1 MAKKLIDQE
10 EAARLLGVTSD
21 ELNSMRDR
29 KQVFPKRD
37 AGVWK
42 YELDQI
48 QRLAEER
55 KSGGGASWDD
65 DSLDLDDLSLETDPN
80 SIVLGDD
87 SAEPT
92 GSTVI
97 GRKKRPDAAGG
108 DIAGSNIAGS
118 DIELA
123 PDSALS
129 DVRLISDSNIGGK
142 SGSKSGLLDD
152 FVENTSASDDLFGSG
167 SLELAPEDLGLT
179 PPRSAGRGGSGAK
192 TEDSGSLLADD
203 DDELVFESKPDS
215 DITIGGGDSG
225 ISLVDPHD
233 SGLSLEQPLELG
245 DSSADSFDLGD
256 EDIISLDEGGGEDQR
271 KSDED
276 FLLTPI
282 EDSSAEPASG
292 SQVIALDAEE
302 EFTGGF
308 GSSPAMLEEDL
319 ASSAPLVTPGLGPA
333 AALAGAPVMT
343 QASYE
348 APFSGWNVT
357 VLVICFLFLFVGGM
371 FMYDLMRHMWS
382 WDNPYSWNGALV
394 DSLAQY
400 LP

>member
-1 MAKKLIDQE
+1 MAKKLIDQD
-10 EAARLLGVTSD
+10 EAARLLGVTTD

-48 QRLAEER
+48 QRMADER
-55 KSGGGASWDD
+55 NSGGGASWD
-65 DSLDLDDLSLETDPN
+65 DSLDLDDLSLDTDPD
-80 SIVLGDD
+80 SIVISDD
-87 SAEPT
+87 SAEPG

-97 GRKKRPDAAGG
+97 GKKKRPDT
-108 DIAGSNIAGS
+108 AGS
-118 DIELA
+118 DIDLA
-123 PDSALS
+123 ADPGLS
-129 DVRLISDSNIGGK
+129 DVRLISDSNFGEK
-142 SGSKSGLLDD
+142 SGSKSGLLGDIT
-152 FVENTSASDDLFGSG
+152 EGPSPSDDLFGSG
-167 SLELAPEDLGLT
+167 SLELAPEDIGLT
-179 PPRSAGRGGSGAK
+179 PSRSSSRGSAGAK
-192 TEDSGSLLADD
+192 AEDSGSLLDDD

-215 DITIGGGDSG
+215 DLTIGGGDSG

-233 SGLSLEQPLELG
+233 SGLSLEQPLQLG

-256 EDIISLDEGGGEDQR
+256 EDIISLDEVGGDEKR
-271 KSDED
+271 KSDDD

-282 EDSSAEPASG
+282 EDSTEAPASG

-319 ASSAPLVTPGLGPA
+319 TESAPLVTPGLTPA

-348 APFSGWNVT
+348 APYSGWNIT

-382 WDNPYSWNGALV
+382 WDNPHSWNGALI

>member
-1 MAKKLIDQE
+1 MAKKLIDHE
-10 EAARLLGVTSD
+10 EAARLLGVTTD
-21 ELNSMRDR
+21 ELSSMRDR

-55 KSGGGASWDD
+55 KSGGGGSWDD
-65 DSLDLDDLSLETDPN
+65 DIELDDLSLEPD
-80 SIVLGDD
+80 SIVIGDE
-87 SAEPT
+87 APEPG

-97 GRKKRPDAAGG
+97 GKNKRPDT
-108 DIAGSNIAGS
+108 AGS
-118 DIELA
+118 DLKLA
-123 PDSALS
+123 ADSSQS
-129 DVRLISDSNIGGK
+129 DVRLVSDSNVLGDEPK
-142 SGSKSGLLDD
+142 SKSGLLADIGA
-152 FVENTSASDDLFGSG
+152 ETSASDDLFGSG
-167 SLELAPEDLGLT
+167 SLELAPEDINPPEPT
-179 PPRSAGRGGSGAK
+179 PAARKGGESK
-192 TEDSGSLLADD
+192 TEDSGLPLME
-203 DDELVFESKPDS
+203 DEDEFVLGGKSDS

-245 DSSADSFDLGD
+245 DSGADSFDLGD
-256 EDIISLDEGGGEDQR
+256 EDIISLDEDVGEGEEAR

-282 EDSSAEPASG
+282 ADSADEPDSS

-308 GSSPAMLEEDL
+308 GSAPGMLEEDVTTTE
-319 ASSAPLVTPGLGPA
+319 PLIAPGLAPA
-333 AALAGAPVMT
+333 AALAGAPVGT
-343 QASYE
+343 HVGYE
-348 APFSGWNVT
+348 APYSAGNIT
-357 VLVICFLFLFVGGM
+357 LLVVCFLFLFVGGM
-371 FMYDLMRHMWS
+371 LMYDLMRHMWS
-382 WDNPYSWNGALV
+382 WDSPTAWNGV
-394 DSLAQY
+394 VIDSLAQY

>member
-10 EAARLLGVTSD
+10 EAARLLGVTTD

-37 AGVWK
+37 AGIWK

-48 QRLAEER
+48 QRLADER
-55 KSGGGASWDD
+55 KSGGGGSWDD
-65 DSLDLDDLSLETDPN
+65 DIELDDLSLEPD
-80 SIVLGDD
+80 SIVLGEE
-87 SAEPT
+87 SAQPG
-92 GSTVI
+92 GSTVV
-97 GRKKRPDAAGG
+97 GKNKRPDTG
-108 DIAGSNIAGS
+108 GS
-118 DIELA
+118 DLELA
-123 PDSALS
+123 PDISHS
-129 DVRLISDSNIGGK
+129 DVRLVGDSNVLGDMPK
-142 SGSKSGLLDD
+142 SKDGLLDD
-152 FVENTSASDDLFGSG
+152 IGADRSAADELFGSG
-167 SLELAPEDLGLT
+167 SLELAPEDLN
-179 PPRSAGRGGSGAK
+179 PPEPTSPARKSSGSK
-192 TEDSGSLLADD
+192 EDSGVPLVE
-203 DDELVFESKPDS
+203 DEDEFVLGSKSDS

-245 DSSADSFDLGD
+245 DSGADSFDLGD
-256 EDIISLDEGGGEDQR
+256 EDIISLDEDVAEDEAGKR
-271 KSDED
+271 KSNED

-282 EDSSAEPASG
+282 EDSSDEPDSS

-308 GSSPAMLEEDL
+308 GSAPAMLEEDL
-319 ASSAPLVTPGLGPA
+319 TTAEPLVAPGLTPA
-333 AALAGAPVMT
+333 AALAGAPMMT
-343 QASYE
+343 HAAYE
-348 APFSGWNVT
+348 APYSGWNIT
-357 VLVICFLFLFVGGM
+357 VLVICFVFMFIGGM

-382 WDNPYSWNGALV
+382 WDSPYSWNGALI